1 MLSGIPET
9 PVHGN
14 GVVRKTG
21 QVFVSAAGA
30 DGVPADLWGPEM
42 RRLSPSLSAGH
53 VAKYADFP
61 VEYSLG
67 LTNIEVPLHRVVCG
81 KLEVPL

>member
-1 MLSGIPET
+1 MAVFIKISILMEKRNDMLSGIPET

-61 VEYSLG
+61 VE
-67 LTNIEVPLHRVVCG
+67 
-81 KLEVPL
+81 